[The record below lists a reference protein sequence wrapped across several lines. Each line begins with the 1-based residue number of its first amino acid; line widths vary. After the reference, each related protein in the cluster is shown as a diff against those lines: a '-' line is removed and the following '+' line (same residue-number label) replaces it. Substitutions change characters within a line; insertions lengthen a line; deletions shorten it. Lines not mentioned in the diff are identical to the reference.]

1 MNPYPRSAALVS
13 EDTKPS
19 LAGPPDLQD
28 LISLS
33 QAATIGGLSPN
44 HLRLLVRT
52 GEVWGIK
59 VGRNWLT
66 TETAVKHYLASDR
79 KPGPKA
85 THGRE

>member
-1 MNPYPRSAALVS
+1 MNPHHRSTTLVS
-13 EDTKPS
+13 EVTDPS
-19 LAGPPDLQD
+19 LAGPPDLHD

-33 QAATIGGLSPN
+33 QAAAIGGLSPN

-66 TETAVKHYLASDR
+66 TEMAVKQYLASDR

-85 THGRE
+85 KHGRE

>member
-1 MNPYPRSAALVS
+1 MNPHHGSTTLVS
-13 EDTKPS
+13 QGTNPS

-66 TETAVKHYLASDR
+66 TEMAVKHYLASDR

-85 THGRE
+85 KHGRE